1 MAERGGRG
9 NQVGAS
15 GGDGQIHRLIQE
27 FIDYLR
33 VERGLAGNTLAAY
46 RRDLAHFA
54 AFLGKRDLPL
64 AAVDRPLLTAYL
76 HDLDRAGR
84 SSATR
89 ARRLAALRGFF
100 RYLHE
105 EGHLAADPTEG
116 MASPRLE
123 RRLPRIVSV
132 EEVVRLVGAPDP
144 SRPEGLRDR
153 ALLELL
159 YATGM
164 RVSEL
169 VGLDLDD
176 VHLEHGY
183 ARCRGKGSKERVVP
197 VGVPAL
203 RAVREYLLH
212 GRPRLVRN
220 LGERA
225 LFLNRRGGRLSRQAV
240 WKLIKAYARAAGI
253 GRAMTPHTLR
263 HSFATHLLAGGA
275 DLRSV
280 QELLG
285 HADVATTQIYTHLTR
300 RHLLETYM
308 RAHPRARQEAGR

>member
-1 MAERGGRG
+1 MAALSDQDVPATVPERGERI
-9 NQVGAS
+9 
-15 GGDGQIHRLIQE
+15 DRLIQE

-33 VERGLAGNTLAAY
+33 VERGLASNTLASY
-46 RRDLAHFA
+46 GRDLAHFA
-54 AFLGKRDLPL
+54 AFLRDRGLPL
-64 AAVDRPLLTAYL
+64 AAVDRPLLMAYL
-76 HDLDRAGR
+76 HELHRSGRRA
-84 SSATR
+84 ATR

-105 EGHLAADPTEG
+105 EGYLPADPTEG
-116 MASPRLE
+116 LASPRLE
-123 RRLPRIVSV
+123 RRLPRVLSV
-132 EEVVRLVGAPDP
+132 AEVTRLLNGPDA

-153 ALLELL
+153 AMLELL

-176 VHLEHGY
+176 VHLDHGY
-183 ARCRGKGSKERVVP
+183 ARCRGKGGKERVVP

-203 RAVREYLLH
+203 RAVRDYLLR
-212 GRPRLVRN
+212 GRPRLVRR

-225 LFLNRRGGRLSRQAV
+225 LFLNRRGGRISRQAV
-240 WKLIKAYARAAGI
+240 WKLLKTYARAAGI
-253 GRAMTPHTLR
+253 GRPVTPHTLR
-263 HSFATHLLAGGA
+263 HSFATHLLAHGA

-285 HADVATTQIYTHLTR
+285 HADVTTTQIYTHLTR

-308 RAHPRARQEAGR
+308 QAHPRARREPDR